1 VTTQPLT
8 TRKPPATPPAEQPP
22 REATGTVS
30 GFVPTPPLD
39 PRPLEAAPPV
49 GLRQRFAIFA
59 PLAHPFIY
67 SLYLIF
73 ATLDIT
79 LTWII
84 LHLGGAELNHI
95 ADWIIVN
102 YDIYGAVVY
111 KYGLVAF
118 VITICE
124 VVTRAKP
131 RVGRRL
137 AEWSVAITVIPVVV
151 ALIQIWH
158 SVIVEK
164 AEWQWVIH

>member
-1 VTTQPLT
+1 MTTQPLT
-8 TRKPPATPPAEQPP
+8 TREPPASPPAQRPS
-22 REATGTVS
+22 REVTEMVS
-30 GFVPTPPLD
+30 GFVPPPPLD
-39 PRPLEAAPPV
+39 PQRLAAAQPR

-67 SLYLIF
+67 GLYLVF

-124 VVTRAKP
+124 IVTRAKP
-131 RVGRRL
+131 QVGRRL
-137 AEWSVAITVIPVVV
+137 AEWSVAITVVPVVV
-151 ALIQIWH
+151 ALVQIWH